1 MKGNKSMKKSIAIGL
16 TLVFLFVPMLVLAHG
31 LNIILLEPGVLKA
44 EYEGGGFSP
53 RMVFTLYD
61 ADGKVVLEGP
71 IDENGEFHFDK
82 NLDFEKAVVDD
93 GMGHRATY
101 VKGGKPKTEIPKVPV
116 VIAVF
121 AVVGI
126 IFYVYNKKKENA

>member
-1 MKGNKSMKKSIAIGL
+1 MKKSIALVL
-16 TLVFLFVPMLVLAHG
+16 TLFFLLVPIFVLAHG
-31 LNIILLEPGVLKA
+31 LNLTLVEPGVLKA

-82 NLDFEKAVVDD
+82 NLDFEKAEVDD

-101 VKGGKPKTEIPKVPV
+101 VKGSEPRKEIPKVPV

-126 IFYVYNKKKENA
+126 IFYVYSKKKTHGQ